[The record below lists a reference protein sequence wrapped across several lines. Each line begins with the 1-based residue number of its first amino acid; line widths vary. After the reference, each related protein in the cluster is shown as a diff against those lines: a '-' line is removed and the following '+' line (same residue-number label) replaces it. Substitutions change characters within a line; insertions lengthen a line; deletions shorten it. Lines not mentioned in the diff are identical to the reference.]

1 MTISF
6 NVRLRGELAMPH
18 EKERKKERGMQF
30 RVALR
35 MLIPPGSI
43 NPYEF
48 PETRCQIFSGNINGI
63 S

>member
-1 MTISF
+1 
-6 NVRLRGELAMPH
+6 MPH